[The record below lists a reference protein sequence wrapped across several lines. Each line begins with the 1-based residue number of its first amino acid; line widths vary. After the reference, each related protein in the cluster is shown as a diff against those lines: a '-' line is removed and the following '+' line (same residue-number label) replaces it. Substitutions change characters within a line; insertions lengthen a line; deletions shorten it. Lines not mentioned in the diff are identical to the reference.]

1 MSSLGW
7 AYAEGGIAL
16 RQNFINSFRHTFS
29 INVETVKIDKFTNK
43 IFKGYQ
49 LSNAKLESRIF
60 VNFPPF
66 FSLVWQIFMKRRFFF
81 I

>member
-7 AYAEGGIAL
+7 AYAEGGIPL
-16 RQNFINSFRHTFS
+16 RQNFRNSFRHTFS
-29 INVETVKIDKFTNK
+29 TNVETVKIDKFTNK
-43 IFKGYQ
+43 IFEGYQ
-49 LSNAKLESRIF
+49 LSNAELESRIYLK
-60 VNFPPF
+60 FPSF